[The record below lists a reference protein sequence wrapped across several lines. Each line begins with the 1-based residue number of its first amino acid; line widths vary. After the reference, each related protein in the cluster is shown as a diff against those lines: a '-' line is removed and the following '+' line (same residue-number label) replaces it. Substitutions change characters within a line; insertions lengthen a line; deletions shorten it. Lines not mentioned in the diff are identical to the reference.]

1 MAANVVFK
9 IVTALGALYSSTPM
23 GPATGIGDKRA
34 VYDMALDKGGQLSDI
49 RLQEICS
56 NEAHY
61 VYEKGKDGSH
71 IVTCKLPGHV
81 KMEGGKLRFKSKKS
95 KKTKKRKTLKKK
107 RKQTKK
113 RKSLK
118 KKRKTRRK

>member
-9 IVTALGALYSSTPM
+9 IVTALGAVWSSTPM

-34 VYDMALDKGGQLSDI
+34 VYDMALNKGRQIADAPL
-49 RLQEICS
+49 RKICS
-56 NEAHY
+56 NEGHY
-61 VYEKGKDGSH
+61 VYEKGEDGSH
-71 IVTCKLPGHV
+71 IVTCTLPGHV

-95 KKTKKRKTLKKK
+95 KKTKKRKTLKNK